1 MYKIFALV
9 TNQIKSKFLGVSVQ
23 NSSQFYVEKVDLKSK
38 SLDAWQSLVY
48 KQFQLQMNEILEIF
62 PLDLVKYFRKSYF
75 YLHTIFIFLLRVRQ
89 NINNMIER
97 KSNCYHNLNL

>member
-1 MYKIFALV
+1 M
-9 TNQIKSKFLGVSVQ
+9 
-23 NSSQFYVEKVDLKSK
+23 EKVDLKSK

-48 KQFQLQMNEILEIF
+48 KQLQLQMNEILEFF
-62 PLDLVKYFRKSYF
+62 PLDLVKYFRKSYI